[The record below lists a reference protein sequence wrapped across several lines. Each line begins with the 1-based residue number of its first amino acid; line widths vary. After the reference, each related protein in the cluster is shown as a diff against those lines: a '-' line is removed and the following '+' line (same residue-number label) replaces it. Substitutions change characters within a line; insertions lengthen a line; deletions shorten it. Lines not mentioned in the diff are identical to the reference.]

1 MTRQDTLETIS
12 TLLTRQP
19 QEKLAALLDWLEQE
33 DDAFEQRLRADAEA
47 GKFDQL
53 IAAVIAED
61 EAGETVDLDAS
72 CDQNVLETV

>member
-12 TLLTRQP
+12 TLLTWQP

-33 DDAFEQRLRADAEA
+33 DDAFEKRLRADAEA
-47 GKFDQL
+47 GKFDRL
-53 IAAVIAED
+53 IAAVTAED

-72 CDQNVLETV
+72 CAPDVLETV